1 MEISGDAIAE
11 AVLKEFDKWHAK
23 RKPLVRSDGSK
34 EWVPLSGIVARG
46 LLLNSLAEDHEA
58 DVWGRS
64 TRPAYL
70 FGSSVWVLLNLG
82 WPCC

>member
-11 AVLKEFDKWHAK
+11 AVLKEFDKWPAK

-46 LLLNSLAEDHEA
+46 LPLNWLAEDHDA
-58 DVWGRS
+58 DI
-64 TRPAYL
+64 
-70 FGSSVWVLLNLG
+70 
-82 WPCC
+82 